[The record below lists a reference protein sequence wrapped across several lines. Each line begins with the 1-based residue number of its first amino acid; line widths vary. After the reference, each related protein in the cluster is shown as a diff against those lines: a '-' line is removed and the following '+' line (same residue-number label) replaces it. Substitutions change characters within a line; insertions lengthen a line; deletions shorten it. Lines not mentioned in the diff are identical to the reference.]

1 MPENEPISKP
11 RLALRW
17 IKGQPVLL
25 VSALAAFISAFFAP
39 PSGAYLG
46 YINWHTILCLFA
58 MLCVLNGLRAVGAL
72 GVLAQALVVR
82 LSTARSAIIAL
93 VMIVFVGSMFFTN
106 DIALLTFLPLTAVLL
121 SSCGQQ
127 RYLLFTFTMET
138 IAANLGG
145 MILPFGNPQ
154 NLFLFSHYGMSL
166 ESFVN
171 TLLPPFVLALVMILA
186 CCLVVAKPTPLAM
199 QTKPDGYFNVR
210 SLVVLLVLFAL
221 VICMVFSVIPEVPG
235 AVIVVLAL
243 IISGQG
249 EALKHVDYA
258 LLLTFVCF
266 FIFSGNLASLQAV
279 QDVLSGLLAD
289 GAFLPSLLIS
299 QIISNVPAAVLL
311 APFTTDWPGLLLG
324 VDVGGVGTVV
334 ASLASLIT
342 MAEYQHCVPGQ
353 RGRFLAVFSAFNFA
367 FLAVLAVFVLLFV
380 AP

>member
-1 MPENEPISKP
+1 MSQIESPSKFC
-11 RLALRW
+11 LALRW
-17 IKGQPVLL
+17 LKGQPVLL
-25 VSALAAFISAFFAP
+25 VSALAAIISAILVP
-39 PSGAYLG
+39 PTRAYLD

-72 GVLAQALVVR
+72 RVLARALVSR
-82 LSTARSAIIAL
+82 FDTARGAIIAL
-93 VMIVFVGSMFFTN
+93 VMIVFVGSMFLTN

-154 NLFLFSHYGMSL
+154 NLFLFSHYGMGL
-166 ESFVN
+166 KSFVC

-186 CCLVVAKPTPLAM
+186 CCVVAVKPHPLKA
-199 QTKPDGYFNVR
+199 QAREGDSFNLR
-210 SLVVLLVLFAL
+210 SLAVLLVLFAL
-221 VICMVFSVIPEVPG
+221 VVAMVFG
-235 AVIVVLAL
+235 AVPEIAGAIVVVLV
-243 IISGQG
+243 IIVSGQG
-249 EALKHVDYA
+249 EVLKHVDYA

-266 FIFSGNLASLQAV
+266 FIFSGNLASLQVV
-279 QDVLSGLLAD
+279 QDALSHLLAD

-299 QIISNVPAAVLL
+299 QVISNVPTAVLL
-311 APFTTDWPGLLLG
+311 APFTADWPGLLLG

-342 MAEYQHCVPGQ
+342 MAEYQHCVPGKQ
-353 RGRFLAVFSAFNFA
+353 LRFLGVFSAFNFA
-367 FLAVLAVFVLLFV
+367 FLIILAAFVMLI
-380 AP
+380 